1 MGRLVKNIILVFSIP
16 AVLITVF
23 TYGFMAA
30 RKDSSTFFLRD
41 LEGDRSVLN
50 DIVISGYLEDRYH
63 GRYFE
68 LKNGTLESSFLYYQ
82 HQDDIAGLKKPQNL
96 VNAVIHNDFVYYYQF
111 EYKISPGAKT
121 EEQPEKNM
129 PAANNPSLRRS
140 TVFTDSI
147 DIHVKITKRPA
158 DFTAPDFDLAS
169 LYLDPGLRYENSSM
183 DIEFYRYLSD
193 VEYQSV
199 YTDYSLNPA
208 PSRTLPNWQ

>member
-111 EYKISPGAKT
+111 EYKISPGQKQKNSRKKT
-121 EEQPEKNM
+121 CLPQTT
-129 PAANNPSLRRS
+129 RRS
-140 TVFTDSI
+140 GEVPFLPTV
-147 DIHVKITKRPA
+147 
-158 DFTAPDFDLAS
+158 
-169 LYLDPGLRYENSSM
+169 
-183 DIEFYRYLSD
+183 
-193 VEYQSV
+193 
-199 YTDYSLNPA
+199 
-208 PSRTLPNWQ
+208 